1 MIVKDDQSTPW
12 ACDCRES
19 SQGRPCETALAVY
32 RHGLEAGRVRRDE
45 VPGCLHA
52 LGLVVD
58 DGESAEFLSLIP
70 PGAAALTAL
79 GPVEEEIAERHSRLR
94 SLRSALAVFEGLYDD
109 KHRLDPPVLT
119 RIVGLSVI
127 NAAIDTAVA
136 DCRDEILT
144 IQPGGARPAVALADG
159 LARSRDLLARGVRQ
173 RTIYQHTV
181 RSHGPTLSYIEEVTA
196 AGAEVRT
203 IADVFDRMLIFDRE
217 VAFIPSDEVSTASTA
232 VRVQHPAL
240 IRFLLNHFNS
250 SWARAVPVRPAV
262 GSPRTPVITSD
273 LQRTILLAV
282 VNGET
287 DASIARRI
295 GMSRRSVAEH
305 MRKVSEQ
312 LGSNSRAQLGFL
324 LATSGLLEAPLDGT
338 DDSPLDSA

>member
-1 MIVKDDQSTPW
+1 M
-12 ACDCRES
+12 
-19 SQGRPCETALAVY
+19 
-32 RHGLEAGRVRRDE
+32 
-45 VPGCLHA
+45 
-52 LGLVVD
+52 
-58 DGESAEFLSLIP
+58 
-70 PGAAALTAL
+70 
-79 GPVEEEIAERHSRLR
+79 
-94 SLRSALAVFEGLYDD
+94 
-109 KHRLDPPVLT
+109 LT